1 MAAQRLSFERTL
13 GPAPAADDRRLIH
26 YRMVHLSDRP
36 DEVLGVEIGRLDEGD
51 EVEVLGASVGLP
63 SGQDT
68 RRTDR
73 LGASDDGERHAFRP
87 GRPGTC
93 RAGDRGGRGRFA
105 FADVAGEDRMSEL
118 AIAAFEAR
126 LQQVPLDVD
135 AASEDG
141 RPEGGEEEPD
151 ADVLAAFV
159 SRAGKLNS
167 GPT

>member
-1 MAAQRLSFERTL
+1 
-13 GPAPAADDRRLIH
+13 
-26 YRMVHLSDRP
+26 
-36 DEVLGVEIGRLDEGD
+36 
-51 EVEVLGASVGLP
+51 
-63 SGQDT
+63 
-68 RRTDR
+68 
-73 LGASDDGERHAFRP
+73 
-87 GRPGTC
+87 
-93 RAGDRGGRGRFA
+93 
-105 FADVAGEDRMSEL
+105 MSEL